1 MYHSNLTQSSSEC
14 LSDRSWLVVTQVYH
28 EPQTANHQGSK
39 HSFNILTSSRNHQ
52 ISRFSVFAVN
62 QNWVELFIVQKI
74 VKIIGLGLGL
84 GLGWAESERLGQSGP
99 SFFTNLVPDDQ
110 PLERMVMA
118 MVLMMMMVIMVMV
131 MMTTKLWTLILTSA
145 ILIRARKAS
154 TSSRLWNP

>member
-1 MYHSNLTQSSSEC
+1 M
-14 LSDRSWLVVTQVYH
+14 
-28 EPQTANHQGSK
+28 
-39 HSFNILTSSRNHQ
+39 
-52 ISRFSVFAVN
+52 
-62 QNWVELFIVQKI
+62 ELFIVQKI
-74 VKIIGLGLGL
+74 VKIIGLGL

-118 MVLMMMMVIMVMV
+118 MVLMMMMVIMVIMVMV

>member
-1 MYHSNLTQSSSEC
+1 M
-14 LSDRSWLVVTQVYH
+14 
-28 EPQTANHQGSK
+28 
-39 HSFNILTSSRNHQ
+39 
-52 ISRFSVFAVN
+52 
-62 QNWVELFIVQKI
+62 ELFIVQKI

-84 GLGWAESERLGQSGP
+84 GWAESERLSQSGP

-118 MVLMMMMVIMVMV
+118 MVLMMMVVIMVMV

>member
-1 MYHSNLTQSSSEC
+1 M
-14 LSDRSWLVVTQVYH
+14 
-28 EPQTANHQGSK
+28 
-39 HSFNILTSSRNHQ
+39 
-52 ISRFSVFAVN
+52 
-62 QNWVELFIVQKI
+62 VQKI

-118 MVLMMMMVIMVMV
+118 MVLMMMMVIMVIMVMV

-145 ILIRARKAS
+145 ILTRARKAS